1 MSFPLDRRA
10 FVALGS
16 SAAVATGLGLDPSAG
31 SAPEAPTLTARR
43 LSWAGVRLELGDR
56 TLLIDPWISPEIW
69 DGAWTMP
76 VVPIEVATKGR
87 NVLIT
92 HLHNDHFDPAAVR
105 AALPD
110 SGSVVCHRDIAATVA
125 SRGFRVLALDLY
137 EPVALGELTAIPVP
151 AVDGLGER
159 QVSWVVIGGGRRIIH
174 CGDTVWHGAFHR
186 IGRAYGPFDAAFLP
200 INGAQV
206 LAVKPR
212 AGVPAV
218 LTPEHAAGAAVALG
232 ARLACPI
239 HYGLH
244 DPNAYLEYPDA
255 EAAFLRAARERQV
268 PVERALPGE
277 ALTWRPRG

>member
-1 MSFPLDRRA
+1 MQAPLGRRE

-16 SAAVATGLGLDPSAG
+16 SAAAAAGLGLQPAQSSEQPTSALKG
-31 SAPEAPTLTARR
+31 QR
-43 LSWAGVRLELGDR
+43 LSWAGIKLELGDR

-69 DGAWTMP
+69 EGAWTMP
-76 VVPIEVATKGR
+76 VVPIDVATRGR

-92 HLHNDHFDPAAVR
+92 HLHNDHFDPAAIR

-110 SGSVVCHRDIAATVA
+110 TGSVVCHRDIAASVA
-125 SRGFRVLALDLY
+125 ARGFRVLALELY
-137 EPVALGELTAIPVP
+137 EPAPLGEFTAVPVP

-174 CGDTVWHGAFHR
+174 CGDTVWHGAFQR
-186 IGRAYGPFDAAFLP
+186 IGRAHGPFDAAFLP

-206 LAVKPR
+206 LAVTPR
-212 AGVPAV
+212 AGIPAV
-218 LTPEHAAGAAVALG
+218 LTPEQAVGAAVALG
-232 ARLACPI
+232 ARLVCPI

-244 DPNAYLEYPDA
+244 DPKAYLEFPRA
-255 EAAFLRAARERQV
+255 ESAFLRVARQRGV

-277 ALTWRPRG
+277 TLTWTERA

>member
-1 MSFPLDRRA
+1 MESSLGRRE

-16 SAAVATGLGLDPSAG
+16 SAAVAAGLGLDAAEG
-31 SAPEAPTLTARR
+31 EAKQSPALKAQR
-43 LSWAGVRLELGDR
+43 LSWAGIKLELGDR

-76 VVPIEVATKGR
+76 VVPIEVATRSRG
-87 NVLIT
+87 VLIT
-92 HLHNDHFDPAAVR
+92 HLHNDHFDPAAIR
-105 AALPD
+105 AALPET
-110 SGSVVCHRDIAATVA
+110 GSVVCHRDIAATVA

-137 EPVALGELTAIPVP
+137 EPAPLGDFTVLPVP

-174 CGDTVWHGAFHR
+174 CGDTLWHGAFQR
-186 IGRAYGPFDAAFLP
+186 IGRAHGPFDAAFLP

-206 LAVKPR
+206 LAVTPR
-212 AGVPAV
+212 AGIPAV
-218 LTPEHAAGAAVALG
+218 LTPEQAVGAAVALG

-244 DPNAYLEYPDA
+244 DPKAYLEFPQA
-255 EAAFLRAARERQV
+255 EATFLRVARERRV
-268 PVERALPGE
+268 AVERALPGE
-277 ALTWRPRG
+277 TLTWAERS

>member
-16 SAAVATGLGLDPSAG
+16 SAAVATGLGLEPAAG
-31 SAPEAPTLTARR
+31 SAPEATLAARR
-43 LSWAGVRLELGDR
+43 LSWAGVKLELGDR

-76 VVPIEVATKGR
+76 VVPIEVATTGR

-105 AALPD
+105 AALPS

-137 EPVALGELTAIPVP
+137 QPVALGEFTAIPVP

-174 CGDTVWHGAFHR
+174 CGDTLWHGAFHR

-218 LTPEHAAGAAVALG
+218 LTPVQAVGAAIALG

-244 DPNAYLEYPDA
+244 DPSAYLEYPDA

-277 ALTWRPRG
+277 VLTWRPRG

>member
-1 MSFPLDRRA
+1 MERRA
-10 FVALGS
+10 FVTLGS
-16 SAAVATGLGLDPSAG
+16 SAAVAAGLGLEPADESADAA
-31 SAPEAPTLTARR
+31 SLAARR
-43 LSWAGVRLELGDR
+43 LSWAGVKLEQGDR

-76 VVPIEVATKGR
+76 VVPIEIATSAR

-105 AALPD
+105 AALPS

-137 EPVALGELTAIPVP
+137 EPLALGELTVIPVP

-159 QVSWVVIGGGRRIIH
+159 QVSWVVIGGGRRIVH
-174 CGDTVWHGAFHR
+174 CGDTLWHGAFHR

-206 LAVKPR
+206 LAVSPR

-218 LTPEHAAGAAVALG
+218 MTPEQAVAAAIALG

-244 DPNAYLEYPDA
+244 DPKAYLEYPEA
-255 EAAFLRAARERQV
+255 EATFLRTARRRRV
-268 PVERALPGE
+268 AVERAMPGE
-277 ALTWRPRG
+277 ALAWAPRG